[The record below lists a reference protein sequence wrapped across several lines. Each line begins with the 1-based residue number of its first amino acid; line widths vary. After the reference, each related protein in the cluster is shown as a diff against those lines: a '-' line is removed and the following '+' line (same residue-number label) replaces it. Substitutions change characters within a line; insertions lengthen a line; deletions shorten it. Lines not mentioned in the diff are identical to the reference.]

1 MRKFHKINDNELNKY
16 SSLFTK
22 DDIILP
28 KRQTKASSGYDFYI
42 PYDLVIKPNEFTKIF
57 SGVKAELEDS
67 DFLAIFIRS
76 SMAIKKGLNLTNQVG
91 IIDSDYYNNPDN
103 DGHIIIAVH
112 NISDKDVVLNKG
124 DRVAQGIILKYEKTT
139 DDFVQDERVG
149 GIGST
154 K

>member
-16 SSLFTK
+16 SSLFIK

-42 PYDLVIKPNEFTKIF
+42 PYDLVIKANEFTKIY
-57 SGVKAELEDS
+57 SGVKVELEDS

-91 IIDSDYYNNPDN
+91 VIDSDYYNNQDN

-124 DRVAQGIILKYEKTT
+124 DRIAQGIILKYEKTT
-139 DDFVQDERVG
+139 DDFVQDERIG